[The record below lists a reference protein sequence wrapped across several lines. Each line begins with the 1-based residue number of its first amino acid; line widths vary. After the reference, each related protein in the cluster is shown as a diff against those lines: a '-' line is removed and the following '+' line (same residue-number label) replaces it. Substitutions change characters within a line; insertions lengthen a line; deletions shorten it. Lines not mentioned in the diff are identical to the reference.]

1 MLCRRDF
8 LLSTTSE
15 LRVGNALLWY
25 SKANLFLQQITW
37 EAKMEAEDIERY
49 LAELGTEL
57 KNRGLNKPVHVLLIG
72 GAYMLLLANAPRST
86 KDIDIFWLDED
97 GLQRAYAPLRESVQ
111 IIKQRHNLDADWL
124 NYLAQMLMYDEV
136 IVPDGK
142 LWKRFGPLHVYAPPR
157 EYILALKIAAGRD
170 KDLADCAILLSK
182 TRIRTREQAQHVVER
197 YLLPGGLEKYAQS
210 IEHAL
215 RWLFEGKRG

>member
-1 MLCRRDF
+1 
-8 LLSTTSE
+8 
-15 LRVGNALLWY
+15 
-25 SKANLFLQQITW
+25 
-37 EAKMEAEDIERY
+37 
-49 LAELGTEL
+49 
-57 KNRGLNKPVHVLLIG
+57 
-72 GAYMLLLANAPRST
+72 
-86 KDIDIFWLDED
+86 
-97 GLQRAYAPLRESVQ
+97 
-111 IIKQRHNLDADWL
+111 L

-142 LWKRFGPLHVYAPPR
+142 LWKRFGPLHVYVPPR

-182 TRIRTREQAQHVVER
+182 TRIRTREQAQQVVER
-197 YLLPGGLEKYAQS
+197 YLLPGGREKYAES

>member
-1 MLCRRDF
+1 
-8 LLSTTSE
+8 
-15 LRVGNALLWY
+15 
-25 SKANLFLQQITW
+25 
-37 EAKMEAEDIERY
+37 
-49 LAELGTEL
+49 
-57 KNRGLNKPVHVLLIG
+57 
-72 GAYMLLLANAPRST
+72 MLLLAHAPRST

-97 GLQRAYAPLRESVQ
+97 GLQRAYAPLRECVQ
-111 IIKQRHNLDADWL
+111 IIRQRHNLDADWL

-136 IVPDGK
+136 VVPDGK

-182 TRIRTREQAQHVVER
+182 TRIRTREQAMQIVER
-197 YLLPGGLEKYAQS
+197 YVLPSGREKYAES
-210 IEHAL
+210 MEYAL

>member
-1 MLCRRDF
+1 
-8 LLSTTSE
+8 
-15 LRVGNALLWY
+15 
-25 SKANLFLQQITW
+25 
-37 EAKMEAEDIERY
+37 MEAEDIERY

-57 KNRGLNKPVHVLLIG
+57 KNRELNKPVRVLLIG

-142 LWKRFGPLHVYAPPR
+142 LWKRFGHTCYRADEKSTPR
-157 EYILALKIAAGRD
+157 ALSMLFAGSL
-170 KDLADCAILLSK
+170 KENEGK
-182 TRIRTREQAQHVVER
+182 HVV
-197 YLLPGGLEKYAQS
+197 
-210 IEHAL
+210 
-215 RWLFEGKRG
+215 